1 MKIEIRSLSQDEIE
15 EQGILAWPV
24 WTCQISTFTWKYDSK
39 ETCYIL
45 EGEVEIETSEETIR
59 FGPGDRVIF
68 PQGLEC
74 TWKVLKPVRK
84 HYRME

>member
-1 MKIEIRSLSQDEIE
+1 MKIEIRSLSQNEIE

-24 WTCQISTFTWKYDSK
+24 WTCQISTFPWKYDSK

-45 EGEVEIETSEETIR
+45 EGEVEVETPEETIR

>member
-24 WTCQISTFTWKYDSK
+24 WTCQISTFNWKYDSK

-45 EGEVEIETSEETIR
+45 EGEVEVKTPEETVR
-59 FGPGDRVIF
+59 FGPGDRVVF

-74 TWKVLKPVRK
+74 TWKVIQPVRK

>member
-15 EQGILAWPV
+15 KQGILTWPV

-45 EGEVEIETSEETIR
+45 EGEVEVETPVETIR

-68 PQGLEC
+68 PRGMEC